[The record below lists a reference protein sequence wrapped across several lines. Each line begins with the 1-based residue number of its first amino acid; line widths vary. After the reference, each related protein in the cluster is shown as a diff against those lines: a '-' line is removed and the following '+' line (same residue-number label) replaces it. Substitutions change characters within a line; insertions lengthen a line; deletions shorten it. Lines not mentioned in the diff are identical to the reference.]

1 VQSGK
6 GGIVVF
12 SEIYYPGWT
21 ATIDGQEAELGR
33 VDYILRAL
41 NVSAGQHQVEL
52 MFYPKS
58 LDTTETIAYIAI
70 GILVLALLL
79 VCYFEWKRKKA

>member
-1 VQSGK
+1 MWLL
-6 GGIVVF
+6 F
-12 SEIYYPGWT
+12 
-21 ATIDGQEAELGR
+21 R
-33 VDYILRAL
+33 VCCVYLLRAL
-41 NVSAGQHQVEL
+41 NVTPGHHQVEL

-58 LDTTETIAYIAI
+58 IDTTETIAYVAI